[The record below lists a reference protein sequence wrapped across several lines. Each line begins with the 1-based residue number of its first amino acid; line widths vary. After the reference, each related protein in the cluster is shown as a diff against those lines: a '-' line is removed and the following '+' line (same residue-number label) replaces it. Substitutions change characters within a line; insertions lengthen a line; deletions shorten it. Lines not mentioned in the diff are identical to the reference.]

1 MRKGTFVILIAMVAI
16 LVLPA
21 VLYAQETDPAALFTA
36 LADAL
41 NAGDVDAALALVAD
55 DAVLTFP
62 DLGYVFTGKEEIR
75 GWYEGLVAQNLHAE
89 PSDFQIDGDR
99 MTWSNKVSID
109 DWRALGIAP
118 LDYTG
123 EGTVQDGKI
132 KSYTETMTPQSLAKL
147 QAAMAQQLPETGA
160 GRPTDARV
168 ALLLVIGG
176 VLVAAFGLG
185 LGLRRAFSRSR

>member
-21 VLYAQETDPAALFTA
+21 VLYAQGTDPAAVFTA

-62 DLGYVFTGKEEIR
+62 DPGYVFTGKEEIR

-109 DWRALGIAP
+109 NWRALGIAP

-132 KSYTETMTPQSLAKL
+132 KSYTETMTPESLAKL
-147 QAAMAQQLPETGA
+147 QAAMAQQLPETGV
-160 GRPTDARV
+160 GPHPDATLPLLLEIGG
-168 ALLLVIGG
+168 LLLVA
-176 VLVAAFGLG
+176 LGLG
-185 LGLRRAFSRSR
+185 LGLRRASSSSR